1 MKQIYVSE
9 ETAKLIEELP
19 RGSKT
24 KIIDYILQS
33 FLNEVINRARIKD
46 LKDDNFPIFFENMLK
61 QLCEEKNNGNSNK
74 EKLKEKQKG
83 QFF

>member
-33 FLNEVINRARIKD
+33 FLNEVVNRAKIRD
-46 LKDDNFPIFFENMLK
+46 LKDDNFPIFFEKMLK
-61 QLCEEKNNGNSNK
+61 EICEERKNENTSN
-74 EKLKEKQKG
+74 EV
-83 QFF
+83 

>member
-33 FLNEVINRARIKD
+33 FLNEVVSRAKIRD
-46 LKDDNFPIFFENMLK
+46 LKDDNFPIFFEKMLK
-61 QLCEEKNNGNSNK
+61 EICEERKNENTSN
-74 EKLKEKQKG
+74 ET
-83 QFF
+83 